1 MDESS
6 WVVGGRTKEYKEKLE
21 KEFEPRLKWLKED
34 QGGWMRV
41 VG

>member
-21 KEFEPRLKWLKED
+21 EFEPRLKWLKED